1 MMISRRDSR
10 RRAVLAALMVTLFPG
25 IIIEGNAFLMPVD
38 FTSSLQSYHRI
49 ISSSCN
55 ERTNCKHIFSIQHFN
70 VNQWADEEEID
81 EVSPERKYFEI
92 SKRAVL
98 GGAAIGTLMAINS
111 AASASAESTVDKV
124 QSSEVP
130 VSVKSASSSTLNEQS
145 AVTLPYLEEQIKVAE
160 AVQVATA
167 QDGIKK
173 EALTQQSNYDMTPT
187 IPSVSVVQVA
197 TAQDGIQKEALTQQS
212 NYDVTPTIP
221 SASVVQVATTQ
232 DRIQKEAL
240 TQQSSYDVTPT
251 IPSALVVTNVQEKT
265 TVATASTATIN
276 IDKTPSLIQFVQGH
290 VPGWIEIGQ
299 KLYKAVEPKII
310 AGGQKLVAEIDKRVT
325 PKIIEVERRTLGEE
339 NSIILDKTLSKVTMG
354 GGNIAGIVGKVV
366 SFGVDGGKMVV
377 KATPDVISAGKQV
390 YKVVDGTILPEV
402 IDTSRR
408 MKSIIDETVPEVVN
422 TGKHAYDTIMPE
434 VMNAEK
440 QIASTMKEGVSI
452 AMPIVNEIE
461 KTIEKT
467 IAPEF
472 TQIERNIID
481 YERNILGYEQATML
495 ENSVFE
501 AAQTGQN
508 IAHTVEKMTPDV
520 FAAGQQTVESITTT
534 GRSVAKTVPVI
545 VQTGKHLYGN
555 VDKSFTN
562 ALSTTRIIAMDLDRT
577 GGKAAYAIEEQIF
590 DAAEN
595 IEKALPTLLDTGR
608 QVAVTVPEIAKT
620 IIKSCRRTQYP
631 N

>member
-1 MMISRRDSR
+1 MGKWRNIDVLRTFRPDLDNKMMISRRDSL
-10 RRAVLAALMVTLFPG
+10 RRAALAVLMATLFPG
-25 IIIEGNAFLMPVD
+25 S
-38 FTSSLQSYHRI
+38 SSLQSYHR

-55 ERTNCKHIFSIQHFN
+55 ERTNSKHIFSIRHFN
-70 VNQWADEEEID
+70 VNQWVDEEEID

-111 AASASAESTVDKV
+111 ATSASAESTVDKV

-130 VSVKSASSSTLNEQS
+130 ASVKSVSSSTSNEQS
-145 AVTLPYLEEQIKVAE
+145 AVTLPYLEEQIKAAE

-167 QDGIKK
+167 QDGI
-173 EALTQQSNYDMTPT
+173 
-187 IPSVSVVQVA
+187 
-197 TAQDGIQKEALTQQS
+197 QKIALTQQS

-221 SASVVQVATTQ
+221 SASVV
-232 DRIQKEAL
+232 
-240 TQQSSYDVTPT
+240 
-251 IPSALVVTNVQEKT
+251 TNVLEKT
-265 TVATASTATIN
+265 IVATASTATID

-290 VPGWIEIGQ
+290 VPGWIETGQ

-310 AGGQKLVAEIDKRVT
+310 AGGQKLVAEVDKRVT

-339 NSIILDKTLSKVTMG
+339 NSIVLDKTLSKVAMG
-354 GGNIAGIVGKVV
+354 GGNIAGIVGKAV

-377 KATPDVISAGKQV
+377 KATPGVISAGKQL

-408 MKSIIDETVPEVVN
+408 MKTIIDETVPEIVN

-452 AMPIVNEIE
+452 ATPIVNEIE

-472 TQIERNIID
+472 TQIERTIID

-520 FAAGQQTVESITTT
+520 LAAGQQTVDSITTT

-545 VQTGKHLYGN
+545 FQTGKHLYGN

-562 ALSTTRIIAMDLDRT
+562 ALSRTRIIAMDLDRT

-590 DAAEN
+590 DTADN
-595 IEKALPTLLDTGR
+595 IEKTLPTLLDTGR